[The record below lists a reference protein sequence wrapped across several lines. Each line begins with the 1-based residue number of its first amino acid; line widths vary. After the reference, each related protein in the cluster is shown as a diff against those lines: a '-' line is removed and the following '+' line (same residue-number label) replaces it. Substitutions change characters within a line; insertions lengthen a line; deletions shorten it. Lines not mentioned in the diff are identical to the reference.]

1 MAHDRRSFFRRVV
14 GAAAA
19 LVAVPACLRRKPPE
33 VFGGVDLANGPDEI
47 WPEDMGDED
56 IFRVVRLRRE
66 AFYRDTADNLTDK
79 LWGEGTEPK
88 VPFGMEHLSI

>member
-19 LVAVPACLRRKPPE
+19 LVAVPACLKKEPPT
-33 VFGGVDLANGPDEI
+33 
-47 WPEDMGDED
+47 EDDFDRTTTSTSSLDFDSINPLTGQKQ
-56 IFRVVRLRRE
+56 VC
-66 AFYRDTADNLTDK
+66 FYRDTANNLIDK
-79 LWGEGTEPK
+79 LWGERTEPK